1 MTEITDAATLCTM
14 ARNTWETAIV
24 QRSRPSSPHADDT
37 FRKAIA
43 YAQQAIDNA
52 TAGYQQDKAVRL
64 RDLIQ
69 KDFDT
74 QSDDQTVPDA
84 LIRQPSRP

>member
-24 QRSRPSSPHADDT
+24 QRSLPSSPHADDT
-37 FRKAIA
+37 FQKAIA

-52 TAGYQQDKAVRL
+52 TAGYQKDKAVRL
-64 RDLIQ
+64 LDLIQ
-69 KDFDT
+69 EDFDT
-74 QSDDQTVPDA
+74 QSEDQTVTDA
-84 LIRQPSRP
+84 PMRHPSPA